1 MQLTLYFGPG
11 ACSFIPHVMLE
22 ASGHAYEP
30 RMLKMHKGE
39 HREAEFLKLNP
50 NGQVPVLVQ
59 DGQPITQIVA
69 IALHLESLF
78 PDKGFLPASGLAR
91 THALE
96 LLAWMNNTMHATFT
110 HVFMPGKFSADEAAL
125 AGIKSKATDLYAKQL
140 TQLQDR
146 VDEALRKGQPWL
158 AGGHIGP
165 LDAYVLTL
173 LRWGTIAGIDP
184 QGYPTLWAFVQRVAQ
199 EPAVAR
205 VIERERLVL
214 NLYKPA

>member
-22 ASGHAYEP
+22 ASGHVYEP
-30 RMLKMHKGE
+30 RLVKLHKGE

-69 IALHLESLF
+69 IALHLDALF
-78 PDKGFLPASGLAR
+78 PEKGFLPGSGLAR

-110 HVFMPGKFSADEAAL
+110 HVFMPGKFTDDEAAQ
-125 AGIKSKATDLYAKQL
+125 AGIKAKATAQYASQL
-140 TQLQDR
+140 GRLQEK
-146 VDEALRKGQPWL
+146 VDQALRSGHPWL
-158 AGGHIGP
+158 AGDHIGP

-173 LRWGTIAGIDP
+173 LRWGTIAGINP
-184 QGYPTLWAFVQRVAQ
+184 EGYPSLWAFVQRVAQ

-205 VIERERLVL
+205 AIERERLVL